1 MKLLTYVPKQ
11 GKEKNP
17 RLGVLLGE
25 KYVMDLQSAAILYL
39 REVLREKDPSL
50 LVSQTLPNEMIG
62 FLSRGSEAMDL
73 ASRTASFMAGFSMS
87 QKEGPKDLDG
97 RPVLLKLED
106 VELKAPVPR
115 PGKIIAMGL
124 NFMSHV
130 VENQTDP
137 PEYPVGFLKASS
149 SVVGPYDP
157 VPYPRSTKQLDYEVE
172 LAVVIGRKGKEIP
185 KEKAWDY
192 IAGYSILNDLSARD
206 LQAKEMK
213 KRLILLS
220 KSLDGL
226 GPMGPW
232 LVTRDEIPDPDS
244 LLMELYVNDEKEPR
258 QRAYTREMIF
268 KIPELIHYWSQMTLE
283 PGDIITSGTPAGI
296 GLYRK
301 PDPEA
306 WLLKPGD
313 VVRAKIEKL
322 GEIRNRIIE

>member
-1 MKLLTYVPKQ
+1 MKLLTYTPKQ
-11 GKEKNP
+11 GKEKNL
-17 RLGVLLGE
+17 RIGLLHGE
-25 KYVMDLQSAAILYL
+25 NSVIDLQSAAILYL
-39 REVLREKDPSL
+39 REVQREKDPGRIASEIIPHDM
-50 LVSQTLPNEMIG
+50 VA
-62 FLSRGSEAMDL
+62 FLSRGPEAFDL
-73 ASRTASFMAGFSMS
+73 ASRTAVFMAGFSS
-87 QKEGPKDLDG
+87 HPKDHLKDPDG
-97 RPVLLKLED
+97 RPVLFGLQE
-106 VELKAPVPR
+106 VEIKAPVPR

-130 VENQTDP
+130 LENQTDP
-137 PEYPVGFLKASS
+137 PEYPVGFLKAPS

-157 VPYPRSTKQLDYEVE
+157 VPYPRATKQLDYEVE
-172 LAVVIGRKGKEIP
+172 LAVIIGRKGKEIL
-185 KEKAWDY
+185 KERAWDH
-192 IAGYSILNDLSARD
+192 IAGYCILNDLSARD

-258 QRAYTREMIF
+258 QRAWTREMIF
-268 KIPELIHYWSQMTLE
+268 KIPDLVHYWSQMTLE

-301 PDPEA
+301 PAPEA

-322 GEIRNRIIE
+322 GEIRNRIVS